1 MKRLLGVVLVLFMAC
16 IPMNIHA
23 QEVDLSFEYSAQKV
37 KIENAIKYYTI
48 EGELL
53 DEAPIDCG
61 TYITLLSNRKTI
73 VFEINPKKVDVK
85 VSYNKDWREN
95 DPEEEKYLCDYVGDY
110 EFKLRID
117 ADGNINSLDNFQ
129 GNYDF
134 QFEPKNV
141 KDIEVAK
148 TRITHPD
155 VEYVYSEDGISIYS
169 DIDQVE
175 PIQLKDVGEYTV
187 AFDLDERYYESVPF
201 KVTIL
206 PKTIE
211 LKPNKQFK
219 YFGELDP
226 VLENDDYILTR
237 ELGEDIG
244 VYKLTVQSKSKNYK
258 YEIIEND
265 VFTILENK
273 SQQIKPE
280 VTNQPSNDE
289 KKEPLQ
295 SVNVSNK
302 DKNKYASA
310 TDMESNKDIETK
322 VDKESAKTETKV
334 VTGVFNLTP
343 MYLSFMT
350 ISLVVAMYI
359 MYILIRKRNVKI

>member
-16 IPMNIHA
+16 IPMNINA
-23 QEVDLSFEYSAQKV
+23 EEVDLSFDYSGQKV
-37 KIENAIKYYTI
+37 KIENAIKYFTI

-53 DEAPIDCG
+53 DEAPIYCG
-61 TYITLLSNRKTI
+61 TYIAWTSDEEAIL
-73 VFEINPKKVDVK
+73 FEINPKKVPVK
-85 VSYNKDWREN
+85 VTYNKDWREN
-95 DPEEEKYLCDYVGDY
+95 DPEEEKYLCEYVGDY
-110 EFKLRID
+110 KFKLRID
-117 ADGNINSLDNFQ
+117 TDGNINSLGNYQ

-141 KDIEVAK
+141 KDVEVLK
-148 TRITHPD
+148 TKITHPD
-155 VEYVYSEDGISIYS
+155 VEYVYSEDGIKIYS

-175 PIQLKDVGEYTV
+175 PILLKDVGEYIV
-187 AFDLDERYYESVPF
+187 VFNLDNRYYESVPF
-201 KVTIL
+201 KVTVL

-219 YFGELDP
+219 YFGEEDP

-237 ELGEDIG
+237 EPGKNIG
-244 VYKLTVQSKSKNYK
+244 DYKLYVQSKSKNYK
-258 YEIIEND
+258 YEIIENN

-289 KKEPLQ
+289 K
-295 SVNVSNK
+295 K

-334 VTGVFNLTP
+334 VTGVSNFTS
-343 MYLSFMT
+343 MYYLMM
-350 ISLVVAMYI
+350 ISSIAVI
-359 MYILIRKRNVKI
+359 MYILKKRNVKS

>member
-1 MKRLLGVVLVLFMAC
+1 MKRLLGVVLVLVVVC

-23 QEVDLSFEYSAQKV
+23 QEVDLSFEYTGQ
-37 KIENAIKYYTI
+37 KIEVENAVKYYTI
-48 EGELL
+48 EGKLL
-53 DEAPIDCG
+53 DEAPNYCG
-61 TYITLLSNRKTI
+61 TYIAWTSDEEAIL
-73 VFEINPKKVDVK
+73 FEINPKKVPVK
-85 VSYNKDWREN
+85 VTYNKDWREGN
-95 DPEEEKYLCDYVGDY
+95 LEEEKYLCEYVGDY

-117 ADGNINSLDNFQ
+117 AEGNINSLDYYQ

-141 KDIEVAK
+141 KDVEVLK

-175 PIQLKDVGEYTV
+175 PIQLKDVGEYIV

-201 KVTIL
+201 KVTIF

-219 YFGELDP
+219 YFGEEDP

-237 ELGEDIG
+237 EPGEDIG
-244 VYKLTVQSKSKNYK
+244 DYKLTVQSKSKNYK

-265 VFTILENK
+265 VFKILG
-273 SQQIKPE
+273 
-280 VTNQPSNDE
+280 
-289 KKEPLQ
+289 
-295 SVNVSNK
+295 K
-302 DKNKYASA
+302 DAIDRN
-310 TDMESNKDIETK
+310 ETK
-322 VDKESAKTETKV
+322 GPSFKIDKEVEKTTHKETTVLNRSQSKIT
-334 VTGVFNLTP
+334 TGIQTKTFTYSITL
-343 MYLSFMT
+343 MF
-350 ISLVVAMYI
+350 SLLVI
-359 MYILIRKRNVKI
+359 FIFIFKFI

>member
-1 MKRLLGVVLVLFMAC
+1 MKRLLGVVLVLFVAC

-23 QEVDLSFEYSAQKV
+23 QEVVDSFEYTGQ
-37 KIENAIKYYTI
+37 KIEVENAVKYYTI
-48 EGELL
+48 EGKLL
-53 DEAPIDCG
+53 DEAPIYCG
-61 TYITLLSNRKTI
+61 TYIAWTSDEEAIL
-73 VFEINPKKVDVK
+73 FEINPKKVPVK
-85 VSYNKDWREN
+85 VTCNKDWREN

-110 EFKLRID
+110 DFKLRID
-117 ADGNINSLDNFQ
+117 ADGNINSLDNYQ

-211 LKPNKQFK
+211 LKPNKHFK

-237 ELGEDIG
+237 EPGEDIG
-244 VYKLTVQSKSKNYK
+244 DYKLTVQSKSKNYK

-265 VFTILENK
+265 VFKILG
-273 SQQIKPE
+273 
-280 VTNQPSNDE
+280 
-289 KKEPLQ
+289 
-295 SVNVSNK
+295 K
-302 DKNKYASA
+302 DAIHRN
-310 TDMESNKDIETK
+310 ETK
-322 VDKESAKTETKV
+322 GPSFKIDKAVEKTTHKETPVLNRSQSKISTGIQTKTFTYS
-334 VTGVFNLTP
+334 VTLMF
-343 MYLSFMT
+343 
-350 ISLVVAMYI
+350 SLLVI
-359 MYILIRKRNVKI
+359 FIFIFKFI

>member
-16 IPMNIHA
+16 VPMNIHA
-23 QEVDLSFEYSAQKV
+23 QEVDLSFDYSGHKV
-37 KIENAIKYYTI
+37 EIGNAIKYYTI

-61 TYITLLSNRKTI
+61 TYIAWTSDEEVIL
-73 VFEINPKKVDVK
+73 FEINPKKVPVK
-85 VSYNKDWREN
+85 VTYNKDWREN
-95 DPEEEKYLCDYVGDY
+95 DSEEEKYLCEYVGDY

-117 ADGNINSLDNFQ
+117 ADGNINSLDNYL

-141 KDIEVAK
+141 KDVKVLK
-148 TRITHPD
+148 TKITHPD
-155 VEYVYSEDGISIYS
+155 VEYVYSEDGIEIYS

-175 PIQLKDVGEYTV
+175 PILLRDVGEYTV
-187 AFDLDERYYESVPF
+187 AFNLDERYYESVPF

-219 YFGELDP
+219 YFGEEDP

-237 ELGEDIG
+237 EPGEDIG
-244 VYKLTVQSKSKNYK
+244 DYKLTVQSKSKNYK

-265 VFTILENK
+265 VFSILGRDVIHRNETKGPSPKFDKEVEKTTHEETSVLNK
-273 SQQIKPE
+273 SHSKITTGIQ
-280 VTNQPSNDE
+280 
-289 KKEPLQ
+289 
-295 SVNVSNK
+295 
-302 DKNKYASA
+302 
-310 TDMESNKDIETK
+310 TK
-322 VDKESAKTETKV
+322 TFTYSITLI
-334 VTGVFNLTP
+334 F
-343 MYLSFMT
+343 
-350 ISLVVAMYI
+350 SLLVI
-359 MYILIRKRNVKI
+359 FIFIFKFI

>member
-23 QEVDLSFEYSAQKV
+23 QEVVESFEYTGQ
-37 KIENAIKYYTI
+37 KIEVENAVKYYTI

-53 DEAPIDCG
+53 DEAPIYCG
-61 TYITLLSNRKTI
+61 TYIAWTSDEEAIL
-73 VFEINPKKVDVK
+73 FEINPKKVPVK
-85 VSYNKDWREN
+85 VTYNKDWRES
-95 DPEEEKYLCDYVGDY
+95 DPEEEKYLCDYVSDY
-110 EFKLRID
+110 AFNLRID
-117 ADGNINSLDNFQ
+117 TDGNINSLDNYQ

-155 VEYVYSEDGISIYS
+155 VEYIYSEDGISIYS
-169 DIDQVE
+169 DIDHVK

-187 AFDLDERYYESVPF
+187 VFDLDERYYESVPF

-219 YFGELDP
+219 YFGEEDP

-237 ELGEDIG
+237 EPGEDIG
-244 VYKLTVQSKSKNYK
+244 DYKLTVQSKSKNYK

-265 VFTILENK
+265 VFKILGKDAIDRNETKGSSFKIDKEVEKTTLKETPVLNK
-273 SQQIKPE
+273 SQSKITTGIQ
-280 VTNQPSNDE
+280 
-289 KKEPLQ
+289 
-295 SVNVSNK
+295 
-302 DKNKYASA
+302 
-310 TDMESNKDIETK
+310 TK
-322 VDKESAKTETKV
+322 TFPYSITLM
-334 VTGVFNLTP
+334 F
-343 MYLSFMT
+343 
-350 ISLVVAMYI
+350 SLLVI
-359 MYILIRKRNVKI
+359 FIFIFKFI

>member
-16 IPMNIHA
+16 FPMNIHA
-23 QEVDLSFEYSAQKV
+23 KEVDLSFEYTGQ
-37 KIENAIKYYTI
+37 KIEIKNVAMYFTQSW
-48 EGELL
+48 ELL
-53 DEAPIDCG
+53 DEAPTDCG
-61 TYITLLSNRKTI
+61 AYIAWTSDEELI
-73 VFEINPKKVDVK
+73 HFEINPKKVPVK
-85 VSYNKDWREN
+85 VTYNKDWRES
-95 DPEEEKYLCDYVGDY
+95 DPEEDKYLCDYVGDY

-117 ADGNINSLDNFQ
+117 TDGNINSLDNYQ

-141 KDIEVAK
+141 NDIEVLK

-175 PIQLKDVGEYTV
+175 PIILKDVGEYTV
-187 AFDLDERYYESVPF
+187 AFNLDERYYESVPF

-226 VLENDDYILTR
+226 ILENDDYILTR
-237 ELGEDIG
+237 EPGEDIG
-244 VYKLTVQSKSKNYK
+244 DYKLTVQSKSKNYK
-258 YEIIEND
+258 YEIIENN

-289 KKEPLQ
+289 KK
-295 SVNVSNK
+295 

-322 VDKESAKTETKV
+322 VDKESTKTETKV

-350 ISLVVAMYI
+350 ISLVVT
-359 MYILIRKRNVKI
+359 MYILIKKRNVKS

>member
-16 IPMNIHA
+16 VPMNIHA
-23 QEVDLSFEYSAQKV
+23 QEVDLSFDYSGHKV
-37 KIENAIKYYTI
+37 EIGNAIKYYTI

-61 TYITLLSNRKTI
+61 TYIAWTSDEEVIL
-73 VFEINPKKVDVK
+73 FEINPKKVPVK
-85 VSYNKDWREN
+85 VAYNKDWREN
-95 DPEEEKYLCDYVGDY
+95 DSEEEKYLCEYVGDY

-117 ADGNINSLDNFQ
+117 ADGNINSLDNYL

-141 KDIEVAK
+141 KDVKVLK
-148 TRITHPD
+148 TKITHPD
-155 VEYVYSEDGISIYS
+155 VEYVYSEDGIEIYS

-175 PIQLKDVGEYTV
+175 PILLRDVGEYTV
-187 AFDLDERYYESVPF
+187 AFNLDERYYESVPF

-219 YFGELDP
+219 YFGEEDP

-237 ELGEDIG
+237 EPGEDIG
-244 VYKLTVQSKSKNYK
+244 DYKLTVQSKSKNYK

-265 VFTILENK
+265 VFSILGRNVIHRNETKGPSPKFDKEVEKTTHEETSVLNK
-273 SQQIKPE
+273 SHSKITTGIQ
-280 VTNQPSNDE
+280 
-289 KKEPLQ
+289 
-295 SVNVSNK
+295 
-302 DKNKYASA
+302 
-310 TDMESNKDIETK
+310 TK
-322 VDKESAKTETKV
+322 TFTYSITLM
-334 VTGVFNLTP
+334 F
-343 MYLSFMT
+343 
-350 ISLVVAMYI
+350 SLLVI
-359 MYILIRKRNVKI
+359 FIFIFKFI

>member
-16 IPMNIHA
+16 IPMNVQA
-23 QEVDLSFEYSAQKV
+23 QEVDLSFEYTGQKIE
-37 KIENAIKYYTI
+37 IENAEMYFTQSW
-48 EGELL
+48 ERL
-53 DEAPIDCG
+53 DEAPTDCG
-61 TYITLLSNRKTI
+61 AYIAWTSDEKLI
-73 VFEINPKKVDVK
+73 HFEINPKKVSVK
-85 VSYNKDWREN
+85 VTYNKDWREN

-117 ADGNINSLDNFQ
+117 TDGNINSLDNYQ

-141 KDIEVAK
+141 KDVEVLK
-148 TRITHPD
+148 TKITHPD

-187 AFDLDERYYESVPF
+187 AFDLDERYYESAPF

-219 YFGELDP
+219 YFGEEDP

-237 ELGEDIG
+237 EPGEDIG
-244 VYKLTVQSKSKNYK
+244 DYKLTVQSKSKNYK

-265 VFTILENK
+265 VYSILGRDAIHRNETKGPSFKIDKEVEKTTQNETPVLNK
-273 SQQIKPE
+273 SQSKISTGIQ
-280 VTNQPSNDE
+280 
-289 KKEPLQ
+289 
-295 SVNVSNK
+295 
-302 DKNKYASA
+302 
-310 TDMESNKDIETK
+310 TK
-322 VDKESAKTETKV
+322 TFPYSMALI
-334 VTGVFNLTP
+334 F
-343 MYLSFMT
+343 
-350 ISLVVAMYI
+350 SLLVI
-359 MYILIRKRNVKI
+359 FIFIFKFI

>member
-23 QEVDLSFEYSAQKV
+23 QEVVESFEYTGQ
-37 KIENAIKYYTI
+37 KIEVENAVKYYTI

-53 DEAPIDCG
+53 DEAPIYCG
-61 TYITLLSNRKTI
+61 TYIAWTSDEEAIL
-73 VFEINPKKVDVK
+73 FEINPKKVPVK
-85 VSYNKDWREN
+85 VTYNKDWRES

-117 ADGNINSLDNFQ
+117 ADGNIVSLDNYQ

-141 KDIEVAK
+141 KNVEVLK
-148 TRITHPD
+148 TEITHPD

-169 DIDQVE
+169 DIDHVK
-175 PIQLKDVGEYTV
+175 PILLKDVGEYTV
-187 AFDLDERYYESVPF
+187 AFNLDERYYESVPF

-219 YFGELDP
+219 YFGEEDP

-237 ELGEDIG
+237 EPGENIG
-244 VYKLTVQSKSKNYK
+244 DYKLTVQSKSKNYK
-258 YEIIEND
+258 YEIIEDD
-265 VFTILENK
+265 VFKILGRDTIHRN
-273 SQQIKPE
+273 
-280 VTNQPSNDE
+280 
-289 KKEPLQ
+289 
-295 SVNVSNK
+295 
-302 DKNKYASA
+302 
-310 TDMESNKDIETK
+310 ETK
-322 VDKESAKTETKV
+322 GPSPKIDKEVKKTTVKETTVLNTSQSKIT
-334 VTGVFNLTP
+334 TGIQTKTFTYSMAVL
-343 MYLSFMT
+343 
-350 ISLVVAMYI
+350 ISLLAIFIVI
-359 MYILIRKRNVKI
+359 FKFI

>member
-16 IPMNIHA
+16 VPMNIHA
-23 QEVDLSFEYSAQKV
+23 EEVDLSFDYSGQ
-37 KIENAIKYYTI
+37 KIEVENAVKYYTI

-61 TYITLLSNRKTI
+61 TYIALLSDRETI
-73 VFEINPKKVDVK
+73 FFEINPKKVSVK
-85 VSYNKDWREN
+85 VTYNKDWRES

-117 ADGNINSLDNFQ
+117 ADGNINSLDNYL

-141 KDIEVAK
+141 NDVEVLK
-148 TRITHPD
+148 TKVTHPD

-169 DIDQVE
+169 DIDYVK
-175 PIQLKDVGEYTV
+175 PILLKDVGEYTV

-219 YFGELDP
+219 YFGEQDP
-226 VLENDDYILTR
+226 ILENDGYILTR
-237 ELGEDIG
+237 EPGEDIG
-244 VYKLTVQSKSKNYK
+244 DYKLTVQSKSKNYK
-258 YEIIEND
+258 YEIIENN

-273 SQQIKPE
+273 SQQIKLE

-289 KKEPLQ
+289 KK
-295 SVNVSNK
+295 

-310 TDMESNKDIETK
+310 TDMKSNKDIETK

-343 MYLSFMT
+343 LYLSFMT
-350 ISLVVAMYI
+350 ISLVVA
-359 MYILIRKRNVKI
+359 

>member
-16 IPMNIHA
+16 VPMNIHA
-23 QEVDLSFEYSAQKV
+23 QEVDLSFDYSGQ
-37 KIENAIKYYTI
+37 KIEIKNAEMYFTQSWEK
-48 EGELL
+48 L
-53 DEAPIDCG
+53 DEAPTDCG
-61 TYITLLSNRKTI
+61 TYIAWTSDEKLI
-73 VFEINPKKVDVK
+73 HFEINPKKVDVK

-117 ADGNINSLDNFQ
+117 TDGNINSLDNYL

-141 KDIEVAK
+141 KDVEVLK
-148 TRITHPD
+148 TKITHPD

-169 DIDQVE
+169 DIDHVK

-187 AFDLDERYYESVPF
+187 TFDLDERYYESVPF

-219 YFGELDP
+219 YFGEEDP

-237 ELGEDIG
+237 ESGEDIG
-244 VYKLTVQSKSKNYK
+244 DYKLTVQSKSKNYK

-265 VFTILENK
+265 VFKILGKDAIDRNETKGPSFKIDKEVEKTTHKETPVLNK
-273 SQQIKPE
+273 SQSKITTGIQTKTFTYS
-280 VTNQPSNDE
+280 VT
-289 KKEPLQ
+289 L
-295 SVNVSNK
+295 
-302 DKNKYASA
+302 
-310 TDMESNKDIETK
+310 M
-322 VDKESAKTETKV
+322 
-334 VTGVFNLTP
+334 F
-343 MYLSFMT
+343 
-350 ISLVVAMYI
+350 SLLVI
-359 MYILIRKRNVKI
+359 FIFIFKFI